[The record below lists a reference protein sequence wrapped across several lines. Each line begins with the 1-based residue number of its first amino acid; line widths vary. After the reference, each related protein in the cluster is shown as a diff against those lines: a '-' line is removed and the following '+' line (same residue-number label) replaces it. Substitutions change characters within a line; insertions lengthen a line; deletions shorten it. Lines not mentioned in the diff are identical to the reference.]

1 MAPNEQARKNHDA
14 LFPGHVSTLAVTD
27 PELIEIFDNF
37 AFDEVLRHGRL
48 DARTRLMVQLAALIV
63 CQTLREYRVMLGA
76 ALTVGVTPIEVK
88 EIAYQAVPYVG
99 MAKVFD
105 FIHATNEVLTERGV
119 ELPLPRQS
127 TTTPETRAERG
138 RAIQEQ
144 IIGSEVV
151 ERLYASSP
159 EDQGHI
165 QRFLSA
171 NCFGDYYTRTGIDVP
186 TRELLTFSM
195 LVALGGCEPQVKGH
209 VSANLH
215 VGNDRVRL
223 IDVLTQL
230 LPFIGYPRTL
240 NALRAVEEATGPPN
254 AAPAQSRRT
263 S

>member
-37 AFDEVLRHGRL
+37 AFDELLRHGRL
-48 DARTRLMVQLAALIV
+48 DARTRLMVQLAALIA
-63 CQTLREYRVMLGA
+63 CQALREYRVMLGA
-76 ALTVGVTPIEVK
+76 ALTVGGTPVEVK
-88 EIAYQAVPYVG
+88 EIGYQAVPYVG
-99 MAKVFD
+99 MARVFD

-144 IIGSEVV
+144 ILGAEVV
-151 ERLYASSP
+151 ERLYASAP

-186 TRELLTFSM
+186 TRELLTFSL
-195 LVALGGCEPQVKGH
+195 LVALGGCDPQVKGH

-215 VGNDRVRL
+215 VGNDRGRL

-240 NALRAVEEATGPPN
+240 TALRAIEEITRTAGVAT
-254 AAPAQSRRT
+254 AQSRRT